1 MNNLAAFLS
10 GALQITLLDIV
21 LSGDNI
27 GVIALATKDLPKKH
41 AKSASMIGVFAA
53 VLLRIV
59 FACLITYILLIEW
72 LPIKLIGGILLVKIT
87 WNFIKPESKQIKKK
101 KINPSNKYFAAIA
114 NIVVADATMSL
125 DNVLAI
131 AGAAEGHIFL
141 IIFGLLLNIPIIFFG
156 SQYVA
161 KLMNKH
167 PIIIYIGGAIL
178 AHTAFKMLLEDR
190 LLHNFTSPMII
201 NVVSFGAAAIVFLY
215 GVYRT
220 SRPVYFSLKEFRE
233 QHFKA
238 NNSKDIRGKNKRE
251 FEEQHFKA
259 N

>member
-1 MNNLAAFLS
+1 MENLAAFLS

-27 GVIALATKDLPKKH
+27 GVIALATRDLPKKH

-53 VLLRIV
+53 VFLRIL

-72 LPIKLIGGILLVKIT
+72 LPIKLIGGILLIKIT
-87 WNFIKPESKQIKKK
+87 WNFIKPESKKAKKK
-101 KINPSNKYFAAIA
+101 HINPTGKYFTAIS
-114 NIVVADATMSL
+114 NIVIADATMSL

-131 AGAAEGHIFL
+131 AGAAQGHIFL

-167 PIIIYIGGAIL
+167 PMIIYLGGAIL

-190 LLHNFTSPMII
+190 LLHNYTSPII
-201 NVVSFGAAAIVFLY
+201 TNVISFGFALIVLLY

-220 SRPVYFSLKEFRE
+220 SRPVSLSLKEFKE
-233 QHFKA
+233 QHSIK
-238 NNSKDIRGKNKRE
+238 
-251 FEEQHFKA
+251 
-259 N
+259 